1 MHSETR
7 LTGRR
12 GSIARTRTAALVCL
26 LMSSVAFAGP
36 AQAQELTH
44 RFLNPS
50 FGGNPF
56 YSDHLLSIA
65 NIHRPREPEA
75 PGAEPPSEEEL
86 IASQVR
92 ARLLSGLSSDILTR
106 IESAQPGQSGEFEFG
121 DQRISFTRTRTETL
135 VTFVNTRTGETR
147 RVVIPVNNQTAPSF
161 GSLGTGG
168 SAVVARS
175 ARASSA
181 EQALGALGAL
191 PGSSAGSLTSGLLTP
206 APLVPPLGR

>member
-1 MHSETR
+1 MHPEKQLTARLGSRAHTR
-7 LTGRR
+7 IG
-12 GSIARTRTAALVCL
+12 ALVGL
-26 LMSSVAFAGP
+26 LLASAAFAGE
-36 AQAQELTH
+36 AHAQELTH
-44 RFLNPS
+44 RFINPS

-65 NIHRPREPEA
+65 NIHRPREPEEPA
-75 PGAEPPSEEEL
+75 AEPPTEEEL

-106 IESAQPGQSGEFEFG
+106 IESAQPGESGDFEFG

-135 VTFVNTRTGETR
+135 VTFVNSRTGETR

-161 GSLGTGG
+161 GSLGVGTSPLAAG
-168 SAVVARS
+168 S

-191 PGSSAGSLTSGLLTP
+191 PGSSLTSGLLKP
-206 APLVPPLGR
+206 GPLEVPLGR